1 MKSLIYLNQY
11 LFKYR
16 LSIFIGLFFVILGN
30 IFALIPANLI
40 GRSFDL
46 IANEVDNAK
55 LNGSLDL
62 EALYYSLSI
71 YAILL
76 ILVAFIRGVVMFFMR
91 QNIIVASRK
100 MEYDLKNTVFRHY
113 QNLSSSFY
121 QQNDSGD
128 LLNRITED
136 VSRVRM
142 YLGPAIM
149 YTFNLCALIILI
161 VSRMLMISPLLTI
174 IVLAP
179 LPVLSF
185 LIYKVSHK
193 INIKSGAV
201 QNKLSILTNVSQE
214 TFSGIR
220 LIKSFVREKQ
230 MLNYFQKNSIDY
242 MNLNIS
248 LSRTNS
254 IFFPL
259 VLFLV
264 GFSTLLTVYMG
275 GVLAAKNYI
284 SIGEVAEF
292 IIYVNML
299 TWPVT
304 SVGWVT
310 EVIQRAAASQS
321 RINNFLNQKNYTM
334 FYNSM
339 ISGLKYKQFYKEIRF
354 SNLSYR
360 YDKTNMLALKDI
372 DLDLN
377 INTTIGLVG
386 SVGSGKSTMLKILCG
401 ILKPSKGHLLYDDI
415 LHDKINWDQFR
426 NDISYVSQEVFL
438 FSDSIRNNI
447 LFGIEGVSDSEL
459 MMFIKKI
466 CLFDEIESF
475 KNGLDTHVGEG
486 GITLSGGQK
495 QRIALVRA
503 LVRKPKF
510 LFLDD
515 ALSSVDSSTE
525 LLIIDFLQTYFQS
538 TTVILSSNRLS
549 VLNYCDSIIVL
560 KSGQI
565 VQKGNHDTLIKLDG
579 EYRKLFFN
587 QMDN

>member
-11 LFKYR
+11 LSKYR
-16 LSIFIGLFFVILGN
+16 LSIAIGLFFVILGN

-46 IANEVDNAK
+46 ITQEISQAK
-55 LNGSLDL
+55 LNNNLDS
-62 EALYYSLSI
+62 LYYSLSI

-76 ILVAFIRGVVMFFMR
+76 VLVALTRGVFMFFMR
-91 QNIIVASRK
+91 QSIIVASRN
-100 MEYDLKNTVFRHY
+100 MEYDLKNTVFKHY
-113 QNLSSSFY
+113 QYLSSSFY
-121 QQNDSGD
+121 QKHDSGD

-149 YTFNLCALIILI
+149 YTFNLFTLIALVL
-161 VSRMLMISPLLTI
+161 SRMLMVSPLLTA
-174 IVLAP
+174 IVLVP
-179 LPVLSF
+179 LPILSF

-193 INIKSGAV
+193 INIQSGLV
-201 QNKLSILTNVSQE
+201 QNKLSNLTNVVQE

-230 MLNYFQKNSIDY
+230 VLNYFKNHSIDY

-264 GFSTLLTVYMG
+264 GFSTLLTVYTG

-299 TWPVT
+299 TWPAT

-310 EVIQRAAASQS
+310 EVVQRAAASQS
-321 RINNFLNQKNYTM
+321 RINNFLSQKDYTV
-334 FYNSM
+334 FHSN
-339 ISGLKYKQFYKEIRF
+339 ISPLLKHKIYDHEIRLV
-354 SNLSYR
+354 NLSYQ
-360 YDKTNMLALKDI
+360 YSNTNILALKDI
-372 DLDLN
+372 NLDLK
-377 INTTIGLVG
+377 INHTIGFVG
-386 SVGSGKSTMLKILCG
+386 SVGAGKSTILKILCG
-401 ILKPSKGHLLYDDI
+401 ILKPSEGKLLFDNI
-415 LHDKINWDQFR
+415 PNEKINWEQLR
-426 NDISYVSQEVFL
+426 NDISYVSQDVFL

-447 LFGIEGVSDSEL
+447 LFGVEDISDSEL
-459 MMFIKKI
+459 MMVVKQT
-466 CLFDEIESF
+466 CLLDELQSF
-475 KNGLDTHVGEG
+475 KDGLDTQIGEG

-495 QRIALVRA
+495 QRIALARA

-525 LLIIDFLQTYFQS
+525 LLIINYLQKYFLS
-538 TTVILSSNRLS
+538 TTVFLSSNRLS

-560 KSGQI
+560 KSGEI
-565 VQKGNHDTLIKLDG
+565 IQKGNHNSLIKLKG

>member
-1 MKSLIYLNQY
+1 MKSLIYLNKY

-16 LSIFIGLFFVILGN
+16 FAIIVGLFFVVVGN

-46 IANEVDNAK
+46 ISNEIYNAK
-55 LNGSLDL
+55 LNNDL
-62 EALYYSLSI
+62 EPLYYALST

-76 ILVAFIRGVVMFFMR
+76 ILVAFIRGVFMFFMR
-91 QNIIVASRK
+91 QNIIIASRK
-100 MEYDLKNTVFRHY
+100 MEYDLKNNIFQHY
-113 QNLSSSFY
+113 QSLSSSFY
-121 QQNDSGD
+121 QKHESGD

-136 VSRVRM
+136 VSKVRM

-149 YTFNLCALIILI
+149 YTFNLCTLIILV
-161 VSRMLMISPLLTI
+161 VSRMLMISPLLTL
-174 IVLAP
+174 IVLIP

-201 QNKLSILTNVSQE
+201 QEKLSIITNVVQE

-220 LIKSFVREKQ
+220 LVKAFVRENQ
-230 MLNYFQKNSIDY
+230 ILNYFKNNSIDY
-242 MNLNIS
+242 MHLNIS
-248 LSRTNS
+248 LSLTNS

-259 VLFLV
+259 VLCLV

-275 GVLAAKNYI
+275 GVLVSKNYI

-310 EVIQRAAASQS
+310 EVIQRAAASQE
-321 RINNFLNQKNYTM
+321 RINDFLSQKDYTV
-334 FYNSM
+334 FYNSVNSN
-339 ISGLKYKQFYKEIRF
+339 ISCKKIYNEIKLQNVSYKYHNTKI
-354 SNLSYR
+354 
-360 YDKTNMLALKDI
+360 LALKDI
-372 DLDLN
+372 NLDVQ
-377 INTTIGLVG
+377 INKVIGFVG
-386 SVGSGKSTMLKILCG
+386 SVGAGKTTMLKILCG
-401 ILKPSKGHLLYDDI
+401 ILHPSKGKLFFDDI
-415 LHDKINWDQFR
+415 SHETINWDQLR
-426 NDISYVSQEVFL
+426 NDIAYVSQDVFL

-447 LFGIEGVSDSEL
+447 LFGIEDISNSEL
-459 MMFIKKI
+459 MIVIKKT
-466 CLFDEIESF
+466 CLLDEVQSF
-475 KNGLDTHVGEG
+475 NDGLDTHIGEG

-495 QRIALVRA
+495 QRVALARA
-503 LVRKPKF
+503 LIRKPKF

-515 ALSSVDSSTE
+515 ALSSVDSNTE
-525 LLIIDFLQTYFQS
+525 MLIIDFIRKYFQS
-538 TTVILSSNRLS
+538 TTVFLSSNRLS
-549 VLNYCDSIIVL
+549 VLNYCDSIVVL
-560 KSGQI
+560 KSGEI
-565 VQKGNHDTLIKLDG
+565 IQKGSHNELIKLEG